1 MSAAKKLELIQGT
14 PEWLE
19 ARYNYVTAS
28 QVPVILNLSDHETPL
43 GLFEE
48 KIMRKE
54 LRDLSGKEI
63 LFARGH
69 NAEDRGREYLKG
81 KGLVYEP
88 AVVVSDRYPDFLASL
103 DGLTA
108 DGQRMFEHKFVG
120 KDVVAKLRSVSH
132 LPPVEAQKHIP
143 ADHYS
148 QIQTGLMLS
157 EAKVCDYFVSDPSGD
172 SHWMEIFPEPEYQAF
187 IEAEGKKFMEC
198 VRSGTP
204 PEPGERDFVIVED
217 ERFSILE
224 RLKADLDK
232 LEAEFSG
239 LKDQLVSE
247 YRDKRRVQCRSVQ
260 IVSSLRKGNID
271 YSKVPTLRG
280 IDLEKYRKPSTEVVS
295 VRFKKGA
302 K

>member
-1 MSAAKKLELIQGT
+1 MSAAKKLALVQGT

-19 ARYNYVTAS
+19 TRYNYLTAS
-28 QVPVILNLSDHETPL
+28 QVPVILNQSDHETPL

-69 NAEDRGREYLKG
+69 NAEERGREYLKG

-132 LPPVEAQKHIP
+132 LPPQEAQKHIP
-143 ADHYS
+143 ADHFS

-172 SHWMEIFPEPEYQAF
+172 SHWMEIFPETEYQAF

-198 VRSGTP
+198 VRSGTA
-204 PEPGERDFVIVED
+204 PEPGERDFKIVDD
-217 ERFSILE
+217 ERFKILTA
-224 RLKADLDK
+224 LKAELDNIQGRYD
-232 LEAEFSG
+232 AV
-239 LKDQLVSE
+239 KDEIVKSYKDE
-247 YRDKRRVQCRSVQ
+247 RRVKCGAVT
-260 IVSSLRKGNID
+260 IVKSMRRGNID
-271 YSKVPTLRG
+271 YSKVPSLRG
-280 IDLEKYRKPSTEVVS
+280 VDLEKYRKASTEVVT
-295 VRFKKGA
+295 VKVGKE